1 MPSKPERARGP
12 AIEIERALDFEIA
25 QRHCQNPREV
35 GQGRVRTK
43 SQGRAIAG
51 TGCGESPTVRAHRFQ
66 TANRFCKIN
75 KEWSAFDCGIWYS
88 AHGEFSDA
96 EDVDGVVGSE
106 HAGHQSAAS
115 QSRDNFSINDA
126 QAKRCKVWI
135 EIATVDS
142 GNAIRASHRVRQSDA
157 ISIIDHA
164 QPARFSKEKR
174 KIDNRALVRFRFRKI
189 DMSMNNMPVERIFV
203 ARIVFDP
210 LRRRD
215 CREKEK
221 RRANL
226 NFSLRQRKMHPQG
239 SYFLK

>member
-1 MPSKPERARGP
+1 
-12 AIEIERALDFEIA
+12 
-25 QRHCQNPREV
+25 
-35 GQGRVRTK
+35 
-43 SQGRAIAG
+43 
-51 TGCGESPTVRAHRFQ
+51 
-66 TANRFCKIN
+66 KIN
-75 KEWSAFDCGIWYS
+75 KEWSAFDCGGRFS
-88 AHGEFSDA
+88 SHGEFSDA

-106 HAGHQSAAS
+106 RAAHQSAARQS
-115 QSRDNFSINDA
+115 AARQSRGDFSINDA

-203 ARIVFDP
+203 ARILFDP

-215 CREKEK
+215 CREREKEK